1 MSTKNEK
8 YLVLRGKNKDIYF
21 IQKRVSKKVASIIGT
36 DFIKKSLETS
46 DINVAIE
53 KRDSILEEL
62 IAHEQSIP
70 ANNTPDTQDSPDIDS
85 DINPK
90 YEENGKNTFDVKKI
104 VDIKSIKL
112 PSQEEFVE
120 RIDSLV
126 PISIVIGALIV
137 AFMV

>member
-1 MSTKNEK
+1 MSTKDEK

>member
-1 MSTKNEK
+1 MSTKDEK

-104 VDIKSIKL
+104 VDIESIKL

-120 RIDSLV
+120 RIDNLV
-126 PISIVIGALIV
+126 PISIVISALIV

>member
-1 MSTKNEK
+1 MSTKDEK

-70 ANNTPDTQDSPDIDS
+70 ANNTLDTQDSPDIDL

>member
-1 MSTKNEK
+1 MSTKDEK

-70 ANNTPDTQDSPDIDS
+70 TNNTPDTQDSPDIDS

-90 YEENGKNTFDVKKI
+90 YEENGKNTFNVKKI

>member
-1 MSTKNEK
+1 MSTKDEK

-70 ANNTPDTQDSPDIDS
+70 ANNTPDTQDSPDIDL

>member
-1 MSTKNEK
+1 MSTKDEK

-70 ANNTPDTQDSPDIDS
+70 ANNTPDTQDSLDIDS

>member
-1 MSTKNEK
+1 MSTKDEK

-85 DINPK
+85 DINQK

-104 VDIKSIKL
+104 VGIKSIKL

>member
-1 MSTKNEK
+1 MSTKDEK

-90 YEENGKNTFDVKKI
+90 YEENGKNTFDVEKI

>member
-1 MSTKNEK
+1 MSTKDEK

-104 VDIKSIKL
+104 MDIKSIKR

>member
-1 MSTKNEK
+1 MSTKDEK

-104 VDIKSIKL
+104 VDIKSIKR

>member
-1 MSTKNEK
+1 MSTKDEK

-70 ANNTPDTQDSPDIDS
+70 ANNTPDTQDSIDIDL

>member
-1 MSTKNEK
+1 MSTKDEK

-53 KRDSILEEL
+53 KRVSILEEL

-70 ANNTPDTQDSPDIDS
+70 ANNTPDTQDSLDIDS

>member
-1 MSTKNEK
+1 MSTKDEK

-104 VDIKSIKL
+104 VDIKYFLRIL
-112 PSQEEFVE
+112 PIRHLYHLVLNYKMQLM
-120 RIDSLV
+120 SLYQNRD
-126 PISIVIGALIV
+126 G
-137 AFMV
+137 

>member
-1 MSTKNEK
+1 MSTKDEK

-112 PSQEEFVE
+112 PSQKEFVE

>member
-1 MSTKNEK
+1 MC
-8 YLVLRGKNKDIYF
+8 I
-21 IQKRVSKKVASIIGT
+21 
-36 DFIKKSLETS
+36 
-46 DINVAIE
+46 
-53 KRDSILEEL
+53 RDR
-62 IAHEQSIP
+62 SIP

-104 VDIKSIKL
+104 MDIKSIKR

>member
-1 MSTKNEK
+1 MSTKDEK

-126 PISIVIGALIV
+126 PISIVISALIV

>member
-1 MSTKNEK
+1 MSTKDEK

-120 RIDSLV
+120 RIDNLV

>member
-1 MSTKNEK
+1 MSTKDEK

-70 ANNTPDTQDSPDIDS
+70 ANNTPDTQDSPDINS

>member
-1 MSTKNEK
+1 MSTKDEK

-104 VDIKSIKL
+104 VGIKSIKL